1 VPRTW
6 RAETADARHTAGM
19 FPRTAR
25 ERWWFAEPE
34 HKNRSRAIGLR
45 LAIAYHEK
53 DLDAVEHLLPEG
65 DDEVG
70 LVMGSL
76 EQGLLSL
83 NQIYPPG
90 PPDEVWERVT
100 PIIDA
105 AAPKGVVPRVRA
117 LLAAMSHAMYNA
129 TLGEVYEHKEQDP
142 YTGAHLFAAITAMR
156 ADEHEG
162 SIQRMRDKA
171 NELDPS

>member
-1 VPRTW
+1 MTGTLPV
-6 RAETADARHTAGM
+6 M
-19 FPRTAR
+19 FPRTAQQQ
-25 ERWWFAEPE
+25 WWFASPE
-34 HKNRSRAIGLR
+34 EKNRSQAIGLR
-45 LAIAYHEK
+45 LAIAYHER
-53 DLDAVEHLLPEG
+53 DAETVQRLLPED
-65 DDEVG
+65 DDEIR

-76 EQGLLSL
+76 ENGLLAL

-105 AAPKGVVPRVRA
+105 AAPKGVGLRTRA
-117 LLAAMSHAMYNA
+117 LLAAMSHAMYNP
-129 TLGEVYEHKEQDP
+129 TLGEIYERKEQDP

-162 SIQRMRDKA
+162 SIQRMQDKA
-171 NELDPS
+171 NELDPD

>member
-1 VPRTW
+1 
-6 RAETADARHTAGM
+6 M

-25 ERWWFAEPE
+25 ERWWCAEPE
-34 HKNRSRAIGLR
+34 QKNRSQAIGLR

-53 DLDAVEHLLPEG
+53 DAESVERLLPAG
-65 DDEVG
+65 DDEIG

-76 EQGLLSL
+76 ENGLLAL

-105 AAPKGVVPRVRA
+105 AAPKGVAPRTRA
-117 LLAAMSHAMYNA
+117 MLAAMSHAMYNA
-129 TLGEVYEHKEQDP
+129 TLGEVYERKEQDP

-156 ADEHEG
+156 ASEREG
-162 SIQRMRDKA
+162 GVERMQAKA
-171 NELDPS
+171 DELDQI

>member
-1 VPRTW
+1 
-6 RAETADARHTAGM
+6 M

-25 ERWWFAEPE
+25 ERWWCAEPQL
-34 HKNRSRAIGLR
+34 KDRSQAIGLR

-53 DLDAVEHLLPEG
+53 DAELVERLLPE
-65 DDEVG
+65 DEDEIR
-70 LVMGSL
+70 LVMGAL

-105 AAPKGVVPRVRA
+105 VAPKGVAPRTRA

-129 TLGEVYEHKEQDP
+129 TLGEVYERKEQDP

-162 SIQRMRDKA
+162 SIQRMQDKA
-171 NELDPS
+171 NELDPR

>member
-1 VPRTW
+1 
-6 RAETADARHTAGM
+6 M
-19 FPRTAR
+19 IPRTAR
-25 ERWWFAEPE
+25 ERWWCAEPGV
-34 HKNRSRAIGLR
+34 KDRCQAIGLR

-53 DLDAVEHLLPEG
+53 DLEGVERLMPAGE
-65 DDEVG
+65 DEIG
-70 LVMGSL
+70 LVMGAL
-76 EQGLLSL
+76 EDGLLTL

-105 AAPKGVVPRVRA
+105 AAPKGVAPRTRA

-129 TLGEVYEHKEQDP
+129 TLGEIYEQKEQDP
-142 YTGAHLFAAITAMR
+142 YTGVHLFAAITAMR

-162 SIQRMRDKA
+162 SIERMREKA
-171 NELDPS
+171 DELDPR

>member
-1 VPRTW
+1 
-6 RAETADARHTAGM
+6 M

-25 ERWWFAEPE
+25 ERWWCAEPE
-34 HKNRSRAIGLR
+34 LKDRSQAIGLR
-45 LAIAYHEK
+45 LAIAYHER
-53 DLDAVEHLLPEG
+53 DLAGVERLLPPDE
-65 DDEVG
+65 DEVR
-70 LVMGSL
+70 LVMGAL

-105 AAPKGVVPRVRA
+105 AAPRGVAPRTRA

-129 TLGEVYEHKEQDP
+129 TLGEVYERKEQDP

-162 SIQRMRDKA
+162 SIERMQAKA
-171 NELDPS
+171 NELDPI

>member
-1 VPRTW
+1 
-6 RAETADARHTAGM
+6 M
-19 FPRTAR
+19 FPRTAQQQ
-25 ERWWFAEPE
+25 WWFATQEMR
-34 HKNRSRAIGLR
+34 NRSQAIGLR
-45 LAIAYHEK
+45 LAIAYHER
-53 DLDAVEHLLPEG
+53 DAESVERMLPED
-65 DDEVG
+65 DDEVR

-76 EQGLLSL
+76 ENGLLAL

-105 AAPKGVVPRVRA
+105 AAPKGVAPRTRA

-129 TLGEVYEHKEQDP
+129 TLGEIYEQKEQDP

-156 ADEHEG
+156 AVEYEGGIERMQDRVDELE
-162 SIQRMRDKA
+162 K
-171 NELDPS
+171 L